1 MFKMFKE
8 VMAAIVVI
16 IIELCK
22 GTKNLAESYSAV
34 TSVILEEAKLLVPD
48 EATKA
53 TYREVARLEA
63 QIELNQAMVKAA
75 KTANTHG
82 VEISDELQAELN
94 KLSNNP

>member
-16 IIELCK
+16 VLELCK
-22 GTKNLAESYSAV
+22 GLKNLSEAFSATTEV
-34 TSVILEEAKLLVPD
+34 VLEEAKLLVPD
-48 EATKA
+48 ETTKQK
-53 TYREVARLEA
+53 YRQVARLEA
-63 QIELNQAMVKAA
+63 QVELNQAIVKAA

>member
-22 GTKNLAESYSAV
+22 GLKNLSEAFSEV
-34 TSVILEEAKLLVPD
+34 TSVVLEEAKLLVPD
-48 EATKA
+48 EATKEK
-53 TYREVARLEA
+53 YRQVARLEA
-63 QIELNQAMVKAA
+63 QVELNKAMIKAGN
-75 KTANTHG
+75 TARANG
-82 VEISDELQAELN
+82 VEVSDELQAELN

>member
-8 VMAAIVVI
+8 VMASFVVI
-16 IIELCK
+16 VLELCK
-22 GTKNLAESYSAV
+22 GIKNLAEAFSATTEV
-34 TSVILEEAKLLVPD
+34 VLEEAKLLVPD

-63 QIELNQAMVKAA
+63 KIELNKAMIKAGQ
-75 KTANTHG
+75 TARANG

>member
-16 IIELCK
+16 IIELCR
-22 GTKNLAESYSAV
+22 GTKNLAEGYSAV

-48 EATKA
+48 EETKQK
-53 TYREVARLEA
+53 YRQVARLEA
-63 QIELNQAMVKAA
+63 QVELNQAIVKAA

-82 VEISDELQAELN
+82 VEVSDELQAQLD
-94 KLSNNP
+94 KLSK

>member
-16 IIELCK
+16 VLELCK

-53 TYREVARLEA
+53 TYRQIARLEA
-63 QIELNQAMVKAA
+63 EAELNQAMVKAG
-75 KTANTHG
+75 KTAKANG
-82 VEISDELQAELN
+82 VSISDELQAQLD
-94 KLSNNP
+94 KLSK

>member
-8 VMAAIVVI
+8 VLAAIVVI

-22 GTKNLAESYSAV
+22 GTKNLAEGYSAV

-48 EATKA
+48 EETKQK
-53 TYREVARLEA
+53 YRQVARLEA
-63 QIELNQAMVKAA
+63 QVELNQAIVKAA

-82 VEISDELQAELN
+82 VEVSDELQAQLD
-94 KLSNNP
+94 KLSK

>member
-1 MFKMFKE
+1 MFKE
-8 VMAAIVVI
+8 VMASFVVI
-16 IIELCK
+16 VLELCK
-22 GTKNLAESYSAV
+22 GIKNLAEAFSATTEV
-34 TSVILEEAKLLVPD
+34 VLEEAKLLVPD

-63 QIELNQAMVKAA
+63 KIELNKAMIKAGQ
-75 KTANTHG
+75 TARANG

>member
-8 VMAAIVVI
+8 VIAAFVVI
-16 IIELCK
+16 VLELCK

-34 TSVILEEAKLLVPD
+34 TSVVLEEAKLLVPD

-63 QIELNQAMVKAA
+63 QAELNQALTKAA
-75 KTANTHG
+75 NTAKANG
-82 VEISDELQAELN
+82 VSVSDELQAQLD
-94 KLSNNP
+94 KLSK

>member
-16 IIELCK
+16 VLELCK
-22 GTKNLAESYSAV
+22 GTKNLAEAFSATTEV
-34 TSVILEEAKLLVPD
+34 VLEEAKLLVPD
-48 EATKA
+48 ETTKQK
-53 TYREVARLEA
+53 YRQVARLEA
-63 QIELNQAMVKAA
+63 QAELNKAMIKAGQ
-75 KTANTHG
+75 TARANG

>member
-16 IIELCK
+16 IIELCR
-22 GTKNLAESYSAV
+22 GTKNLAEGYSAV

-48 EATKA
+48 EETKQK
-53 TYREVARLEA
+53 YRQVARLEA
-63 QIELNQAMVKAA
+63 QVELNQAMVKAGQ
-75 KTANTHG
+75 TARANG